1 MGRLTRW
8 LLAAAL
14 ACAVGVIAADAAAAF
29 DGFGTLEA
37 DSTYGQN
44 ITFDVSLDGGAPDKL
59 ELLLRTPGSD
69 AAFVVP
75 VDATGPRASYVWNTA
90 VDYVTPNT
98 LVTYQWRA
106 FDGDE
111 VTVSDEATI
120 RYDDDRPGLDWQS
133 RQLGEATV
141 HWYGDAEAQAVR
153 FGELTALGVERGEER
168 LGTTLAGPV
177 DVFVYASRDAF
188 FGALG
193 PGAREW
199 TGAAA
204 FSEIRTIFM
213 WNSAEA
219 GSQAY
224 LETAMVHEVTH
235 IVFHDATDNP
245 FHEPARWLN
254 EGIATWSEAG
264 DAGGDR
270 AIVENEASGGGLFAF
285 DAITEQFP
293 IGERGGRLSYAQG
306 TTMVDLIVDTYGPEA
321 LARMTAAYRDGASDA
336 EALEAG
342 TGITADEL
350 YADYYASFGV
360 EAPTPIAPEPIAP
373 SNVDRPTAGEVDPGG
388 VDPDGERP
396 PGEGSPGEGGES
408 EDGGSSIGLVVLL
421 AAAAVAAGLAAVA
434 VSRRA
439 ERRARS

>member
-1 MGRLTRW
+1 MGRLRRW
-8 LLAAAL
+8 LFAAAL

-37 DSTYGQN
+37 DSTYGQS
-44 ITFDVSLDGGAPDKL
+44 ITFDVRLDGGAPDEL

-69 AAFVVP
+69 GAFVVP
-75 VDATGPRASYVWNTA
+75 VDASGTRASYVWNTA

-111 VTVSDEATI
+111 VTVSDETTI

-321 LARMTAAYRDGASDA
+321 LARITAAYRDGASDA

>member
-14 ACAVGVIAADAAAAF
+14 ACAVGVIAADAVAAF

-321 LARMTAAYRDGASDA
+321 LARITAAYRDGASDA

-342 TGITADEL
+342 TGVPADEL
-350 YADYYASFGV
+350 YADYYSSVGV
-360 EAPTPIAPEPIAP
+360 EGPTPIAPKAIAP

-388 VDPDGERP
+388 VDPDAERP
-396 PGEGSPGEGGES
+396 PDEGSPSEGGAPS
-408 EDGGSSIGLVVLL
+408 GGGFDVGLVVLL
-421 AAAAVAAGLAAVA
+421 AAASVAAGLAAVA

-439 ERRARS
+439 ERRGRS

>member
-321 LARMTAAYRDGASDA
+321 LARITAAYRDGASDA

-342 TGITADEL
+342 TGIPADEL
-350 YADYYASFGV
+350 YADYYSSFGV
-360 EAPTPIAPEPIAP
+360 EAPTPIAPGAIAP
-373 SNVDRPTAGEVDPGG
+373 SNVDRPTVGEVDPGG
-388 VDPDGERP
+388 VDPDAERP
-396 PGEGSPGEGGES
+396 PDEGSPSEGGAPS
-408 EDGGSSIGLVVLL
+408 GGGFDVGLIVLL
-421 AAAAVAAGLAAVA
+421 AAASAAAGLAAVA

-439 ERRARS
+439 ERRGRS

>member
-1 MGRLTRW
+1 MGGLRRW
-8 LLAAAL
+8 LFAAAL

-37 DSTYGQN
+37 DSTYGQS
-44 ITFDVSLDGGAPDKL
+44 ITFDVRLDGGAPDEL

-69 AAFVVP
+69 GAFVVP
-75 VDATGPRASYVWNTA
+75 VDASGTRASYVWNTA

-111 VTVSDEATI
+111 VTVSDETTI

-133 RQLGEATV
+133 RRLGEATV

-321 LARMTAAYRDGASDA
+321 LARITAAYRDGASDA

>member
-1 MGRLTRW
+1 
-8 LLAAAL
+8 
-14 ACAVGVIAADAAAAF
+14 VIAADAAAAF

-321 LARMTAAYRDGASDA
+321 LARITAAYRDGASDA

-342 TGITADEL
+342 TGIPADEL
-350 YADYYASFGV
+350 YADYYSSFGV
-360 EAPTPIAPEPIAP
+360 EAPTPIAPGAIAP
-373 SNVDRPTAGEVDPGG
+373 SNVDRPTVGEVDPGG
-388 VDPDGERP
+388 VDPDAERP
-396 PGEGSPGEGGES
+396 PDEGSPSEGGAPS
-408 EDGGSSIGLVVLL
+408 GGGFDVGLIVLL
-421 AAAAVAAGLAAVA
+421 AAASAAAGLAAVA

-439 ERRARS
+439 ERRGRS

>member
-8 LLAAAL
+8 LAAMVL
-14 ACAVGVIAADAAAAF
+14 ACAIGVVIADGAAAF
-29 DGFGTLEA
+29 DGFGALEA
-37 DSTYGQN
+37 DSTYGQG
-44 ITFDVSLDGGAPDKL
+44 ITFDVTLTGGAPDDL

-75 VDATGPRASYVWNTA
+75 VEARTATASYAWNTA
-90 VDYVTPNT
+90 IDYLTPNT
-98 LVTYQWRA
+98 VVTYQWRA
-106 FDGDE
+106 IDGDD

-120 RYDDDRPGLDWQS
+120 RYEDDRPGLDWQS

-213 WNSAEA
+213 WNSPEA

-270 AIVENEASGGGLFAF
+270 AIVENEASSGGLFAF

-321 LARMTAAYRDGASDA
+321 LARITAAYRDGASDA

-342 TGITADEL
+342 TGISADEL

-360 EAPTPIAPEPIAP
+360 DAPTPVEPEPIAP
-373 SNVDRPTAGEVDPGG
+373 SNVDRPTAGEIDRGG
-388 VDPDGERP
+388 VDPQVEEPPDEGAPRQDGQ
-396 PGEGSPGEGGES
+396 PG
-408 EDGGSSIGLVVLL
+408 DGGSAVALVALL
-421 AAAAVAAGLAAVA
+421 AAGAIAAGAAAVAVA
-434 VSRRA
+434 RRA
-439 ERRARS
+439 ERRSRS

>member
-321 LARMTAAYRDGASDA
+321 LARITAAYRDGASDA

-439 ERRARS
+439 KRRARS